1 MIENSEKIL
10 QKIGNRTPFCVPE
23 GYFEHFADGFLP
35 LIATQKRQPTKIF
48 AMRKWFATAAAVALL
63 LSVGFMSYR
72 FYENKQIAEN
82 QDNYETYLMS
92 QIDDNNLMEFYFA
105 SYEE

>member
-1 MIENSEKIL
+1 MIKNSEKIL
-10 QKIGNRTPFCVPE
+10 QRIGNRIPFYVPE
-23 GYFEHFADGFLP
+23 GYFEQFASNFSP
-35 LIATQKRQPTKIF
+35 LITLHEQHVIKIF
-48 AMRKWFATAAAVALL
+48 TMRRWVAAAAIAAL

-72 FYENKQIAEN
+72 LYESRQITEN

-105 SYEE
+105 SYDE